1 MSRACYA
8 HNASIIKKIIT
19 LIMGNIE
26 QQKVVNMNNVFDDH
40 FLDVNTLYLFHFNEL
55 PSLHF
60 RKYIDGEKA
69 FEAFKLKFRD
79 RIVKTHQY
87 RWFSKSK
94 RKFQF
99 DQTVL
104 ILDNHCIVEFD
115 DNYCEVLHNN
125 EQPEFLQEIDE
136 LVSRFKEKQ
145 RREPLEMN
153 LIVRTSSGFGLT
165 SMEIKRTKLDLDLFY
180 QDDFRETDELIRKR
194 LRQKKDKG
202 IVLLHG
208 LPGTGKTTYLRYLIG
223 RIKKRILFVPSD
235 VASDILNPDFIK
247 LMIDNPNTVLIIEDA
262 ENIIMDRKIKA
273 GSSVSNLLN
282 ISDGLLS
289 DCLNVQLI
297 CTFNSP
303 LTMVDG
309 ALLRKGRLIAK
320 YEFGKLSVTKSQKL
334 SNHLGFHTTIK
345 KPMAIAEI
353 AGQHEKTEKTETI
366 EIIGFRRH
374 HLEN

>member
-1 MSRACYA
+1 
-8 HNASIIKKIIT
+8 
-19 LIMGNIE
+19 MGNIE

-40 FLDVNTLYLFHFNEL
+40 FLDVNTLYLYHFNEL

-60 RKYIDGEKA
+60 RQFIDGEKA
-69 FEAFKLKFRD
+69 FEAFKLKFSE
-79 RIVKTHQY
+79 RILKTHQY

-99 DQTVL
+99 DKTVL
-104 ILDNHCIVEFD
+104 VLDNHIIVEFD
-115 DNYCEVLHNN
+115 DDYCEVLHNN
-125 EQPEFLQEIDE
+125 EQSGFLDEIDRV
-136 LVSRFKEKQ
+136 VSQFKEKQ

-153 LIVRTSSGFGLT
+153 LIVRTSNGFGMRR
-165 SMEIKRTKLDLDLFY
+165 MEIKRTKLDLDLFY
-180 QDDFRETDELIRKR
+180 QDDFRDTDELIRRR

-223 RIKKRILFVPSD
+223 RISKRVLFVPSD
-235 VASDILNPDFIK
+235 VASDMLNPDFIQI
-247 LMIDNPNTVLIIEDA
+247 LIDNPNAVLIIEDA
-262 ENIIMDRKIKA
+262 ENIIMDRKIKT

-282 ISDGLLS
+282 ISDGLLA
-289 DCLNVQLI
+289 DCLNIQLI

-303 LTMVDG
+303 LTMVDS

-320 YEFGKLSVTKSQKL
+320 YEFGKLGVAKSQKL
-334 SNHLGFHTTIK
+334 STHLGFNTTIT

-353 AGQHEKTEKTETI
+353 AGQDEKTTI
-366 EIIGFRRH
+366 SDNMEVIGFRKH
-374 HLEN
+374 PIEN

>member
-1 MSRACYA
+1 
-8 HNASIIKKIIT
+8 
-19 LIMGNIE
+19 MGTIR
-26 QQKVVNMNNVFDDH
+26 QRKVINMNNVFDDH
-40 FLDVNTLYLFHFNEL
+40 FLDVNTIYLFLFNEL

-60 RKYIDGEKA
+60 RKFIDGEKA
-69 FEAFKLKFRD
+69 FKAFKSTFGD

-87 RWFSKSK
+87 RWFSK
-94 RKFQF
+94 RKNRFQF
-99 DQTVL
+99 DKTVVV
-104 ILDNHCIVEFD
+104 LDNHFIVEFD

-125 EQPEFLQEIDE
+125 EQPEFLEAIDQ
-136 LVSRFKEKQ
+136 LVRQFKEKQ

-153 LIVRTSSGFGLT
+153 LIVRTSEGFQLR

-180 QDDFRETDELIRKR
+180 PDDFPETDELIRKR

-208 LPGTGKTTYLRYLIG
+208 LPGTGKTTYLRHLIG

-235 VASDILNPDFIK
+235 VASDMLNPDFIK
-247 LMIDNPNTVLIIEDA
+247 LLIENPDTVLIIEDA

-282 ISDGLLS
+282 ISDGLLA
-289 DCLNVQLI
+289 DCLNVQMI

-303 LTMVDG
+303 LTMVDS

-320 YEFGKLSVTKSQKL
+320 YEFGKLSVSKSQKL
-334 SNHLGFHTTIK
+334 SNHLGFHTIIT
-345 KPMAIAEI
+345 KPMSIAEI
-353 AGQHEKTEKTETI
+353 AGQHEKTEKNESF
-366 EIIGFRRH
+366 EVIGFRRH
-374 HLEN
+374 QIENKN